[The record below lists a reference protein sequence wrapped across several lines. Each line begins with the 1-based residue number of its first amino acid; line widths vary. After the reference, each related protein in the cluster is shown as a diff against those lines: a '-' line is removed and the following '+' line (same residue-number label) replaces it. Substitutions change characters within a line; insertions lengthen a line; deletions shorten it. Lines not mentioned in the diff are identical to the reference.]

1 MLQLKKDNDYLKERN
16 HLLETEIN
24 NVQSLHAV
32 ALNESI
38 KGSESICHKEES
50 PNPIFSED
58 LPQEQSPKPIVNED
72 LFKELSRV
80 TNPVDEIRRP
90 MMEAAGVSNT
100 ASMKI
105 L

>member
-16 HLLETEIN
+16 HLLETEIQ
-24 NVQSLHAV
+24 NVQSLHAF
-32 ALNESI
+32 ALNKSI
-38 KGSESICHKEES
+38 KGSESICPKKQS
-50 PNPIFSED
+50 PEPILSED
-58 LPQEQSPKPIVNED
+58 LPQEQSPKLIVNED

-80 TNPVDEIRRP
+80 TNPVDEIQRP
-90 MMEAAGVSNT
+90 TMEAAGVSNT